1 MEQSVM
7 SGFAQNSKLA
17 AYQSVLVHG
26 AAADAHGLVLMLMN
40 AAVERMSAAQGCIQR
55 GETVRK
61 AKLLHN
67 CVNILAELRG
77 SLDHENGGPV
87 AQNLSDLY
95 EYMVRRLLLANAE
108 NKVSCIAEV
117 LNLLGEIRS
126 AWVAIGPQARQSA
139 RATVDHAA

>member
-1 MEQSVM
+1 M
-7 SGFAQNSKLA
+7 SSFARNSNLA

-26 AAADAHGLVLMLMN
+26 AVASSDPHELVLMLMN
-40 AAVERMSAAQGCIQR
+40 VAVERMIAARNCIER

-77 SLDHENGGPV
+77 SLDHEQGLPV

-95 EYMVRRLLLANAE
+95 DYMMRRLLVANAQ
-108 NKVSCIAEV
+108 NNVACILEV
-117 LNLLGEIRS
+117 LDLLGEIRS
-126 AWVAIGPQARQSA
+126 AWVAIGPQVRNS
-139 RATVDHAA
+139 

>member
-1 MEQSVM
+1 M
-7 SGFAQNSKLA
+7 SGFARNSKVA

-40 AAVERMSAAQGCIQR
+40 AAVERMSAAQGCIER
-55 GETVRK
+55 GEIVRK

-95 EYMVRRLLLANAE
+95 DYMVRRLLLANAE
-108 NKVSCIAEV
+108 NNVSCIAEV

-126 AWVAIGPQARQSA
+126 AWVAIGPQVRK
-139 RATVDHAA
+139 RAAA

>member
-1 MEQSVM
+1 M
-7 SGFAQNSKLA
+7 SGFARNSQVA

-40 AAVERMSAAQGCIQR
+40 AAVERMSAAQGCIER
-55 GETVRK
+55 GEIVRK

-95 EYMVRRLLLANAE
+95 DYMVRRLLLANAE
-108 NKVSCIAEV
+108 NNVSCIAEV

-126 AWVAIGPQARQSA
+126 AWVAIGPQVRK
-139 RATVDHAA
+139 RAAA